1 MASAACRVDVVLLN
15 MNRKLILFLLRVII
29 YFLFLLVDLSVFSV
43 QKEYLLLLY
52 VLRDQGSK
60 TMTGLYQQPT
70 QMNSGIVIHLS
81 FHSFNTFIQVDL
93 HSSGLFGIFF

>member
-43 QKEYLLLLY
+43 
-52 VLRDQGSK
+52 
-60 TMTGLYQQPT
+60 
-70 QMNSGIVIHLS
+70 
-81 FHSFNTFIQVDL
+81 
-93 HSSGLFGIFF
+93 